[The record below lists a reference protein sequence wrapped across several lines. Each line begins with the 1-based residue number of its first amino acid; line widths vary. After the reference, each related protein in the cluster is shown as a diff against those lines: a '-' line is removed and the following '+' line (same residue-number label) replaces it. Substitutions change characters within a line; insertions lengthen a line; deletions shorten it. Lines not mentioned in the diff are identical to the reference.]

1 MNNFLTF
8 IIFII
13 FITRSVLP
21 VCTLSPEIDPAQ
33 INYPENVCLR
43 LIAAFKNFRQRSAI
57 IFHGPTGTGK
67 SLLAS
72 NMAIQNGAYLIVI
85 KVLPL
90 GGKNAGDAE
99 KEIAEKID
107 HAIAIARAINLSSV
121 DFNKR
126 NSSTSEVNVIA
137 ESHKSVV
144 IVVDEVDSI
153 AQARTSSSQKRYATA
168 TLLSKIDEITKDPV
182 LDSKI
187 SIIMTTNRLSDID
200 SRVLDRSVAI
210 KIDLPN
216 QDNIK
221 NVIKFYFEK
230 HGLSDFLTVL
240 NLDDLAAD
248 LEGLSLRAI
257 EQAVSEIEKRKRF
270 GFKCD
275 IEVIDSIF
283 NKLKNKYQ
291 EKR

>member
-1 MNNFLTF
+1 
-8 IIFII
+8 
-13 FITRSVLP
+13 
-21 VCTLSPEIDPAQ
+21 
-33 INYPENVCLR
+33 
-43 LIAAFKNFRQRSAI
+43 
-57 IFHGPTGTGK
+57 
-67 SLLAS
+67 
-72 NMAIQNGAYLIVI
+72 
-85 KVLPL
+85 
-90 GGKNAGDAE
+90 
-99 KEIAEKID
+99 
-107 HAIAIARAINLSSV
+107 
-121 DFNKR
+121 
-126 NSSTSEVNVIA
+126 
-137 ESHKSVV
+137 
-144 IVVDEVDSI
+144 
-153 AQARTSSSQKRYATA
+153 
-168 TLLSKIDEITKDPV
+168 
-182 LDSKI
+182 
-187 SIIMTTNRLSDID
+187 MTTNRLSDID